1 MIPQHW
7 STFRFTF
14 TLLSAAVASVVIVPI
29 IYLVLKATQAQPDK
43 IIDLVWNVR
52 NMYLFLNTVF
62 LAGGVLFLTTLIAF
76 PLAWVITRTDLK
88 FKAAFTLMSV
98 LPLAIPGYMLA
109 YTLMG
114 LTGANGSLALSLGIE
129 VPRMG
134 GYWGALLAISL
145 YTFPYMFLNLK
156 AGLSGLDPSLEEA
169 AQTFGYSKL
178 QVIGKVVIPQLKPSF
193 WAGTLIIGLYVLG
206 DFGAV
211 SLMRFET
218 FSYALFLQYSASYDR
233 IYAAWLAL
241 LMLSVTGVILVAEY
255 KLLKG
260 LRLHRTST
268 GAARSI
274 KSEPLGVYAPFV
286 YVGLLVLHFISVI
299 VPVSTILFW
308 WFRLQDMGVA
318 LGWTNALFASLSAS
332 IPSALVASIL
342 AVPVA
347 YMMVRKSN
355 RAVRIF
361 ERLVWL
367 GYSIPPLALSLAFIF
382 FSLSAAPW
390 LYHTLALLIIAY
402 SIHFMAEALGPIRTA
417 LYQSSPRLEEAAR
430 SLGASHWRSFF
441 TITIPLLR
449 NSMVAGAAFVF
460 LSSMKELPMAYI
472 LAPIGFETL
481 SVNVW
486 SYTNEAMFAHAAPY
500 ALTILVVS
508 GIFVSI
514 LFSKEWRSL

>member
-1 MIPQHW
+1 MQAQNW
-7 STFRFTF
+7 SSFRFTF
-14 TLLSAAVASVVIVPI
+14 TLLSAAVATVVVVPI

-43 IIDLVWNVR
+43 VLDLVWNAR
-52 NMYLFLNTVF
+52 NLELFLNTIF

-76 PLAWVITRTDLK
+76 PLAWVITRTDLR
-88 FKAAFTLMSV
+88 FKAAFTLLSV

-114 LTGANGSLALSLGIE
+114 LTGANGSLALSLGLEI
-129 VPRMG
+129 PRMG
-134 GYWGALLAISL
+134 GYWGALIAISL

-156 AGLSGLDPSLEEA
+156 SGLMGLDPSLEEA
-169 AQTFGYSKL
+169 AQTFGFSKL
-178 QVIGKVVIPQLKPSF
+178 QVISKIVIPQLKPSF

-241 LMLSVTGVILVAEY
+241 MMLSVTGMILVAEY

-260 LRLHRTST
+260 VRLHRTSV
-268 GAARSI
+268 GAARTFT
-274 KSEPLGVYAPFV
+274 SEPLGKFAPIVYT
-286 YVGLLVLHFISVI
+286 GLVILHFISIV

-308 WFRLQDMGVA
+308 WFRLQDMGIV
-318 LGWTNALFASLSAS
+318 LGWTQALAASLSAS
-332 IPSALVASIL
+332 LPSALLASFL

-355 RAVRIF
+355 TFVRFF

-382 FSLSAAPW
+382 FTLSAVPW
-390 LYHTLALLIIAY
+390 MYHTLALLIIAY
-402 SIHFMAEALGPIRTA
+402 SVHFMAEALGPIRTA

-441 TITIPLLR
+441 SITVPSLR
-449 NSMVAGAAFVF
+449 TSIVAGAAFVF

-500 ALTILVVS
+500 ALTILSVS
-508 GIFVSI
+508 GIFVSV
-514 LFSKEWRSL
+514 LFSKEWRSV